1 MEQENLIYET
11 TLLTD
16 NLIQNALI
24 EERTDFFSFAK
35 HMHETIE
42 LYQILDGFCNMQI
55 GNQTI
60 TCKENEFILILPN
73 LVHSFF
79 LTSENACSFRHV
91 HFSPEP
97 LSHISLEKITG
108 YSIDFLTALEVCC
121 THFLQIP
128 ADQVISGLFQ
138 KIITAF
144 QKGTS
149 FSYTYSNLCLTALLL
164 HCIEISGKK
173 LCYYSQSQHTGQN
186 EYISFTIKYIQQ
198 NYTSKIQ
205 IKDISDKLG
214 ISSRYLSKIFLDHMG
229 MTLLNYINTYRM
241 NQAIRLIADTDMTMT
256 EIADHIGMN
265 DSQHFSKLFKNTIGS
280 TPCEYRKFLKK

>member
-1 MEQENLIYET
+1 MKFAARIFYKYRLVRVFSVCSKNLDI
-11 TLLTD
+11 
-16 NLIQNALI
+16 
-24 EERTDFFSFAK
+24 
-35 HMHETIE
+35 
-42 LYQILDGFCNMQI
+42 
-55 GNQTI
+55 
-60 TCKENEFILILPN
+60 
-73 LVHSFF
+73 
-79 LTSENACSFRHV
+79 
-91 HFSPEP
+91 
-97 LSHISLEKITG
+97 
-108 YSIDFLTALEVCC
+108 
-121 THFLQIP
+121 
-128 ADQVISGLFQ
+128 Q

-265 DSQHFSKLFKNTIGS
+265 DSQHFSKLFKKEFSLSPT
-280 TPCEYRKFLKK
+280 EYRKYNRPGSLANDKS

>member
-73 LVHSFF
+73 VVHSFF
-79 LTSENACSFRHV
+79 LTSENTCSFRHV

-198 NYTSKIQ
+198 NYTSKL
-205 IKDISDKLG
+205 KK
-214 ISSRYLSKIFLDHMG
+214 SKNRIIR
-229 MTLLNYINTYRM
+229 INTGILSNMKQKIKEFY
-241 NQAIRLIADTDMTMT
+241 
-256 EIADHIGMN
+256 H
-265 DSQHFSKLFKNTIGS
+265 
-280 TPCEYRKFLKK
+280 

>member
-1 MEQENLIYET
+1 MKPLNSI
-11 TLLTD
+11 
-16 NLIQNALI
+16 
-24 EERTDFFSFAK
+24 RFSMVSAICRLEIK
-35 HMHETIE
+35 
-42 LYQILDGFCNMQI
+42 
-55 GNQTI
+55 
-60 TCKENEFILILPN
+60 PS
-73 LVHSFF
+73 LVRKMSLSSFF
-79 LTSENACSFRHV
+79 LMLYIP
-91 HFSPEP
+91 FS
-97 LSHISLEKITG
+97 LLRRTLVLFGTG